1 MEQDV
6 ALGRKLL
13 AEAAKE
19 DIDGAAMDTAV
30 MAATAA
36 AAVVEERLRK
46 RNDINTLHAAIAAA
60 AEVSAAKAAAEAHH
74 HRHTGEPFPRLV
86 RLRGAYARRVSWR
99 ARTRC
104 ADAWRRDDTSFADA
118 RAAAACGI
126 ARGRANPPTGDC
138 STNSRA
144 CPCSSCTAGSS
155 PTSNRKI
162 QARGRD
168 RTRARWM
175 PSMPPPGTR
184 TPPRFPRVGA
194 DRAGQK
200 NRDKRKDGAKRY
212 QGLVSDDVVDAPW
225 SRSVSTNSALASTQN
240 EVTNRSTWVLLRDT
254 ARDRVPV
261 SSGGGA
267 RRRSRRRT
275 PLVTAKTLRTCC
287 T

>member
-19 DIDGAAMDTAV
+19 DVDGAAMDTAV

-60 AEVSAAKAAAEAHH
+60 AEVSSAAKATGGGAP
-74 HRHTGEPFPRLV
+74 HRHTGEPFPPMV
-86 RLRGAYARRVSWR
+86 RLRGAYLAPGIMACSHPLCGRVETRRHEF
-99 ARTRC
+99 
-104 ADAWRRDDTSFADA
+104 RRW
-118 RAAAACGI
+118 RAAAACDGCS
-126 ARGRANPPTGDC
+126 RSCQSGGDC

-168 RTRARWM
+168 RTA
-175 PSMPPPGTR
+175 
-184 TPPRFPRVGA
+184 GA
-194 DRAGQK
+194 MDAVHAPAG
-200 NRDKRKDGAKRY
+200 
-212 QGLVSDDVVDAPW
+212 DAY
-225 SRSVSTNSALASTQN
+225 AA
-240 EVTNRSTWVLLRDT
+240 E
-254 ARDRVPV
+254 V
-261 SSGGGA
+261 SSG
-267 RRRSRRRT
+267 R
-275 PLVTAKTLRTCC
+275 
-287 T
+287 